1 MTPEQAQQV
10 VEQAIVSAVP
20 DADVGTLG
28 PDDDLRETLEL
39 DSLDFVAV
47 VESLS
52 VRAAFRIDEE
62 DYRELRTLARAAQ
75 FVAAHAP
82 A

>member
-1 MTPEQAQQV
+1 MTPEQARQV
-10 VEQAIVSAVP
+10 VEQAIVDAVP
-20 DADVGTLG
+20 DADVGLLR

-52 VRAAFRIDEE
+52 SRAAFRIDEE
-62 DYRELRTLARAAQ
+62 DYRELRTLDRAAR
-75 FVAAHAP
+75 FVATHAGV
-82 A
+82 